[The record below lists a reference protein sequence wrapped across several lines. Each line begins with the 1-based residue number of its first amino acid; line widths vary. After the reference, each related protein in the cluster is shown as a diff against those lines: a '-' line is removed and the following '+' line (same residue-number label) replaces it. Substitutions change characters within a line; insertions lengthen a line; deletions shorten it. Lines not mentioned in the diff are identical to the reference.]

1 MGTTG
6 RVIVCLAVALSGTPL
21 EAQLRPGPGDPEP
34 AQVTAE
40 GCGRLAWLEG
50 RWVGSGGGSDAF
62 YEAFRA
68 LNDSTLEQTTYPDD
82 RFAEPDGISEIR
94 FRDGRIFKVRDGEV
108 ESVITGLSGDT
119 IQLERV
125 PPAAGGYAWIRV
137 DDDTWRAVLERP
149 RGEPV
154 VYTLRRIR

>member
-1 MGTTG
+1 MGMTG
-6 RVIVCLAVALSGTPL
+6 RWIVVLAVAFSAVPL

-34 AQVTAE
+34 AEATLDAFR
-40 GCGRLAWLEG
+40 GIAWLEG
-50 RWVGSGGGSDAF
+50 RWVGSGGGYDAF
-62 YEAFRA
+62 YEAYRL
-68 LNDSTLEQTTYPDD
+68 LNDSTMEQTTYADD
-82 RFAEPDGISEIR
+82 TFGEPEGVSEIR
-94 FRDGRIFKVRDGEV
+94 FRDGQIFKVREGEL
-108 ESVITGLSGDT
+108 ESVIIGLSGDT

-154 VYTLRRIR
+154 VYTLHRTP